1 MTTDRAEHIIR
12 GRIATLAGESGW
24 GWVEAIAI
32 RSGRVVAAG
41 RAADIE
47 GLSGPGTRR
56 FDLEPDEVAIPGLTD
71 AHIHL
76 ADAAVGLH
84 QVDLSSAPT
93 VGEGLRRVA
102 AAHAAL
108 VDPDAW
114 LLGQGW
120 EADRWGGWPVATELD
135 RVAPRRRIALW
146 AHDHHALWVST
157 AALQAADIG
166 ARTSDPAGGAIRRDS
181 AGGPSGVLHEAA
193 SGLVMALVPPTTADE
208 YAAAIPTLARTL
220 VGLGIVAVHD
230 PGCLVPDAELRGAV
244 AAYARLADA
253 GRLAL
258 RVHACLRQQAVDT
271 AERRGLRSGTMLGA
285 DPEGRARLG
294 WQKLFADGTLGS
306 RTAALLEPIEAEPGQ
321 PLATGME
328 HGLFITPPDALAE
341 LTARAAAA
349 GIATQI
355 HGIGDAAVRAAL
367 DALAPHA
374 GASTLMA
381 RVEHV
386 QLVHPDDIARFGRQG
401 IAASVQPV
409 HLRSDAAQARLLWG
423 SRAER
428 FGYAW
433 RSLSAAGAVMPFGTD
448 APVEPIDPWPGLA
461 MAVSRAHA
469 SWASG
474 TAPFGPQEALG
485 LERAIRSA
493 CIDGPRSAGETDRG
507 RLNAGQRAD
516 LVILD
521 AAVLREPVT
530 VGGPLGTARPRR
542 VLMDG
547 LVVAE
552 GA

>member
-1 MTTDRAEHIIR
+1 MLTERAERIIR
-12 GRIATLAGESGW
+12 GRIATLAGDSGW

-32 RSGRVVAAG
+32 RAGRVVAAG
-41 RAADIE
+41 RAADVD
-47 GLSGPGTRR
+47 GLAGPSTQRL
-56 FDLEPDEVAIPGLTD
+56 DLAPDEVAVPGMTD

-84 QVDLSSAPT
+84 QVDLSTAPT
-93 VGEGLRRVA
+93 MGQGLRRVA

-108 VDPDAW
+108 TDPDAW

-120 EADRWGGWPVATELD
+120 QADRWGGWPLAAELD

-157 AALQAADIG
+157 AALQATDIG
-166 ARTSDPAGGAIRRDS
+166 AGTADPAGGAIRRDS
-181 AGGPSGVLHEAA
+181 AGLPSGVFHETA

-230 PGCLVPDAELRGAV
+230 PGCLVPDAELRGAI

-253 GRLAL
+253 GRLVV
-258 RVHACLRQQAVDT
+258 RVHACLRQQAIDT
-271 AERRGLRSGTMLGA
+271 AERRGLRSGAILGA
-285 DPEGRARLG
+285 DPAGRARLG

-321 PLATGME
+321 PLAAGME

-341 LTARAAAA
+341 LTARAAAV
-349 GIATQI
+349 GIASQI

-367 DALAPHA
+367 DALAPHS
-374 GASTLMA
+374 GASPLMP

-423 SRAER
+423 SRAEP

-461 MAVSRAHA
+461 LAVNRVDA

-474 TAPFGPQEALG
+474 TAPFGPQEALS

-493 CIDGPRSAGETDRG
+493 CVDGPRSAGETDRG
-507 RLNAGQRAD
+507 RLSVGQRAD

-521 AAVLREPVT
+521 AAVLHEPVAL
-530 VGGPLGTARPRR
+530 GGPLGAARPRR

>member
-1 MTTDRAEHIIR
+1 MTDRAERIIT
-12 GRIATLAGESGW
+12 GRIATLAGDSGW
-24 GWVEAIAI
+24 GWVEAVAL
-32 RSGRVVAAG
+32 RAGRVLAAG
-41 RAADIE
+41 RATDIDN
-47 GLSGPGTRR
+47 LAGPITQRL
-56 FDLEPDEVAIPGLTD
+56 DLAPDEVAIPGLTD

-76 ADAAVGLH
+76 ADAAIGLH
-84 QVDLSSAPT
+84 QVDLSTAPT
-93 VGEGLRRVA
+93 LEEGLRRVA
-102 AAHAAL
+102 AAHATL
-108 VDPDAW
+108 SDPDAW

-120 EADRWGGWPVATELD
+120 QADRWGGWPLAAELD
-135 RVAPRRRIALW
+135 RVAPRRRVALW

-157 AALQAADIG
+157 RALEAAGIG
-166 ARTSDPAGGAIRRDS
+166 AGTADPAGGAIRRDE
-181 AGGPSGVLHEAA
+181 AGAPSGVLHEAA

-230 PGCLVPDAELRGAV
+230 PGCLVPDAELRGALV
-244 AAYARLADA
+244 AYAQLADA

-271 AERRGLRSGTMLGA
+271 AERRGLRSGALLGA

-306 RTAALLEPIEAEPGQ
+306 RTAALLEPIEVEPGQ
-321 PLATGME
+321 PLPPGME
-328 HGLFITPPDALAE
+328 YGLFITPPDALAE
-341 LTARAAAA
+341 LTARAAAV

-374 GASTLMA
+374 GATPLMP

-386 QLVHPDDIARFGRQG
+386 QLVHPDDIERFGRHG

-428 FGYAW
+428 FGYVW
-433 RSLSAAGAVMPFGTD
+433 RSLSAAGAIMPFGTD

-461 MAVSRAHA
+461 MAVARADA

-474 TAPFGPQEALG
+474 TAPFGPQEAVG

-507 RLNAGQRAD
+507 RLSAGQRAD

-521 AAVLREPVT
+521 AAVLREPVA
-530 VGGPLGTARPRR
+530 VGGPLGSARPRR